1 MMTATVKSPAH
12 WQQPASDK
20 GSAAQEQRQLK
31 PGKSDLPTPR
41 DSDWHKAAKESGVG
55 FTGNAA
61 AVLVRGENPSVQ
73 EYRNPPEHRYK
84 LTDTGAATGPARVEI
99 QNRLAKQRKQ

>member
-1 MMTATVKSPAH
+1 MTAMTKSPAH

-20 GSAAQEQRQLK
+20 ASAAAERRQLK

-55 FTGNAA
+55 FSNNAVQ
-61 AVLVRGENPSVQ
+61 VLVRGDNPAAG
-73 EYRNPPEHRYK
+73 EYRKPPEHRYR
-84 LTDTGAATGPARVEI
+84 TQPFGGDSGS
-99 QNRLAKQRKQ
+99 QRLAMQNELAAKRRK